1 MQMHGCFRSV
11 RGLRVLGV
19 AVSLWLLPCAIS
31 QAWATSYELSLL
43 KTWGATGS
51 GGRDEALYG
60 LGVLNEKGE
69 LVVGAQSRTEN
80 EVLEIVTP
88 SKVFKLPG
96 LKYFRPPI
104 ASNDRGEMV
113 FLANSSLMALDA
125 SGTVRPILSEGDVI
139 DGKKLLSF
147 SLSSLN
153 NKGQVLFSA
162 KFVEGERGQGE
173 GLFTMDRLV
182 AKVGSTIENQHI
194 YMLDQFYLCES
205 GEVLFSAGV
214 TNDSGKSGS
223 TVIFKENQVLV
234 NVGDTIAGKTLDVIH
249 SLVANKN
256 GDVAFV
262 GIYDNKTRGGI
273 FTLDSLVA
281 QAGDTVDG
289 KTLGNLS
296 HLVLNAKGDVAFLAD
311 FSDST
316 GGIIL
321 ARRTTGQG
329 QAQPGTSTKP
339 SSSFRI
345 GPVLILLGIMCALWL
360 FWPRA
365 GKRSRNH

>member
-43 KTWGATGS
+43 KTWGYS

-60 LGVLNEKGE
+60 LGLLNEKGE
-69 LVVGAQSRTEN
+69 LVMGAQSRTEN
-80 EVLEIVTP
+80 GILEIVTP
-88 SKVFKLPG
+88 NKVFKLPG
-96 LKYFRPPI
+96 LRYFRPPI

-125 SGTVRPILSEGDVI
+125 SGIVRPILSEGDVI

-147 SLSSLN
+147 GLSASSLN
-153 NKGQVLFSA
+153 NKGQVIFSA
-162 KFVEGERGQGE
+162 KFEEGERGQGE

-194 YMLDQFYLCES
+194 YMLNHIYLCES
-205 GEVLFSAGV
+205 GEVIFSAGV
-214 TNDSGKSGS
+214 TNDSGKSVS
-223 TVIFKENQVLV
+223 TVIFKENRVLV
-234 NVGDTIAGKTLDVIH
+234 KEGDTIAGKTLDLIH

-262 GIYDNKTRGGI
+262 GRYDNKTKGGI

-281 QAGDTVDG
+281 QEGDTVEG
-289 KTLGNLS
+289 KTLQGTS
-296 HLVLNAKGDVAFLAD
+296 HFVLNAKGDVAFMAD
-311 FSDST
+311 FTDSN

-345 GPVLILLGIMCALWL
+345 GPVLILVGIMCALWF